1 MKLTTTARH
10 FKASPELIEH
20 IEGRM
25 RKLKRYFD
33 NILNVDVIMS
43 LEKTRNIAEINIH
56 VQGHSFTAVEESDNM
71 YTSID
76 MCGKDMEKQIKK
88 YIGKLHSSHQNHK
101 RVSNKHY
108 PREFVISAES
118 IESESGIE
126 MTEEAAY
133 NLVNMSVE
141 EAIEAMKTQKKG
153 FFFFENSESDS
164 PGFVYRR
171 SDGDYGVIK
180 L

>member
-1 MKLTTTARH
+1 
-10 FKASPELIEH
+10 
-20 IEGRM
+20 
-25 RKLKRYFD
+25 
-33 NILNVDVIMS
+33 
-43 LEKTRNIAEINIH
+43 
-56 VQGHSFTAVEESDNM
+56 
-71 YTSID
+71 
-76 MCGKDMEKQIKK
+76 
-88 YIGKLHSSHQNHK
+88 
-101 RVSNKHY
+101 
-108 PREFVISAES
+108 
-118 IESESGIE
+118 